1 MPDYYELLG
10 VAREATDDEIKRA
23 YRALARRHHPDA
35 NPGDAEAEAR
45 FKEISVAYETL
56 RDPERRRRYDMFGET
71 PGAAGGPGTGPEG
84 FGLNDLFDAFFGG
97 DLFGSRRGQSGPAR
111 GPDLESRVELT
122 LVEAA
127 FGATRA
133 LQVRMPVAC
142 PRCEGSGCEPGTH
155 PARCETCGGLGE
167 VRQVRRSL
175 LGQVVTASPCP
186 ACGATGTRIP
196 SPCHD
201 CRGDGRVGETREI
214 EVQVPAG
221 IHHGQRLLLRGQG
234 PAAPRGGMAGDLYV
248 AVAVTA
254 DPRFERQGD
263 DLVHVRRIAMT
274 QATLGAQ
281 LPIETLEGE
290 EELVVPAGTQ
300 SGRVFRLKGRGMPSA
315 HGRRGDLVVEVRVET
330 PERLN
335 PEEAELLRQL
345 AELRGEEVA
354 GPEHGLLSRIR
365 SAFQ

>member
-10 VAREATDDEIKRA
+10 VTRDATDDEIKRA
-23 YRALARRHHPDA
+23 YRALARQHHPDA

-56 RDPERRRRYDMFGET
+56 RDPERRRRYDMFGE
-71 PGAAGGPGTGPEG
+71 GQAAGQGPEG

-97 DLFGSRRGQSGPAR
+97 DLFGSRRGPNGPVR

-127 FGATRA
+127 FGATRVV
-133 LQVRMPVAC
+133 QVRMPVSC

-155 PARCETCGGLGE
+155 PARCETCGGVGE

-196 SPCHD
+196 APCRD

-214 EVQVPAG
+214 QVEVPAG

-234 PAAPRGGMAGDLYV
+234 PAAPRGGVPGDLYV
-248 AVAVTA
+248 GVAVTP

-263 DLVHVRRIAMT
+263 DLVHQRRVAMT
-274 QATLGAQ
+274 QATLGAEI
-281 LPIETLEGE
+281 PIETLDGE
-290 EELVVPAGTQ
+290 EVLGVPAGTQ
-300 SGRVFRLKGRGMPSA
+300 SGRVFRLKGKGMPSTN
-315 HGRRGDLVVEVRVET
+315 GRRGDLVVEIRVET
-330 PERLN
+330 PDRLA
-335 PEEAELLRQL
+335 PEEAELLRQF
-345 AELRGEEVA
+345 AQLRGEEVA
-354 GPEHGLLSRIR
+354 GPEHGLFSRIR